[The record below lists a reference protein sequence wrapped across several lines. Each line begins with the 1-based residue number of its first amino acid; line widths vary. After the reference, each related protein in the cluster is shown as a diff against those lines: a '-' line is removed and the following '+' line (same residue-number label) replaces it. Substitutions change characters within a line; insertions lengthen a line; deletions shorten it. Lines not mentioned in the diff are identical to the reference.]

1 VIDAYFLVLTYINFL
16 ADYALVFVSMN
27 I

>member
-27 I
+27 V